1 MERPMSTVVLPS
13 VYVAGV
19 GMTPTGKFLDRS
31 IKQLT
36 ADAVNAA
43 LADAGL
49 ATADIQ
55 AAYFSNATQGVLEG
69 QTMVRGQ
76 IALRPLGIEGIP
88 VYNLENACASASSA
102 FNLAVQAVRSGEVE
116 VALAIGAEKMFC
128 ADKAKMFSVFDGA
141 WDLQN
146 IEGNKTTLLA
156 MGSGIEPPE
165 GSTSKAPYSLFMDI
179 YAAFGRFH
187 MREFG
192 TTQRQFAAVAAKN
205 HGHSAHNPLAQYRN
219 TYTIEQVLDAPPI
232 TYPLTLPMCAPISD
246 GAAAA
251 VVCSEAAL
259 ARLADRRRAVR
270 VLASVVATGTT
281 RKPED
286 VGQHITVK
294 ASKLAYERAG
304 VGPQEISV
312 AEVHDATAIGE
323 IVQSE
328 NLGFCEFGAGGA
340 LAESGATTIGG
351 RIPINTSGG
360 LESKGHPIGATGI
373 GQLHELVTQ
382 LRGEAGARQVQG
394 ARLAMAENGGG
405 LYGIEEAVCA
415 ITILGR

>member
-1 MERPMSTVVLPS
+1 
-13 VYVAGV
+13 
-19 GMTPTGKFLDRS
+19 
-31 IKQLT
+31 
-36 ADAVNAA
+36 
-43 LADAGL
+43 
-49 ATADIQ
+49 
-55 AAYFSNATQGVLEG
+55 
-69 QTMVRGQ
+69 MVRGQ

-270 VLASVVATGTT
+270 VLASVVATGST

>member
-1 MERPMSTVVLPS
+1 
-13 VYVAGV
+13 
-19 GMTPTGKFLDRS
+19 MTPTGKFLDRS

-36 ADAVNAA
+36 ADAVSAA

-49 ATADIQ
+49 AVADIQ

-116 VALAIGAEKMFC
+116 VALAVGAEKMFC
-128 ADKAKMFSVFDGA
+128 TDKAKMFSVFDGA
-141 WDLQN
+141 WDLHD
-146 IEGNKTTLLA
+146 IEANKTTLLA
-156 MGSGIEPPE
+156 MGRGIEPPE

-219 TYTIEQVLDAPPI
+219 TYTVEQVLAAPPI

-251 VVCSEAAL
+251 IVCSESAL

-286 VGQHITVK
+286 VGGHITAK

-304 VGPQEISV
+304 VGPQDISV

-340 LAESGATTIGG
+340 LAESGATTVGG

-394 ARLAMAENGGG
+394 ARMAMAENGGG

>member
-1 MERPMSTVVLPS
+1 MSTAHPPA
-13 VYVAGV
+13 YVAGV

-36 ADAVNAA
+36 ADAVSAA

-49 ATADIQ
+49 AVADIQ

-116 VALAIGAEKMFC
+116 VALAVGAEKMFC
-128 ADKAKMFSVFDGA
+128 TDKAKMFSVFDGA
-141 WDLQN
+141 WDLHD
-146 IEGNKTTLLA
+146 IEANKTTLLA
-156 MGSGIEPPE
+156 MGRGIEPPE

-219 TYTIEQVLDAPPI
+219 TYTVEQVLAAPPI

-251 VVCSEAAL
+251 IVCSESAL

-286 VGQHITVK
+286 VGGHITAK

-304 VGPQEISV
+304 VGPQDISV

-340 LAESGATTIGG
+340 LAESGATTVGG

-394 ARLAMAENGGG
+394 ARMAMAENGGG

>member
-1 MERPMSTVVLPS
+1 VITAALPPA
-13 VYVAGV
+13 YVAGV

-36 ADAVNAA
+36 ADAVTAA

-49 ATADIQ
+49 AVADIQ

-116 VALAIGAEKMFC
+116 VALAVGAEKMFC
-128 ADKAKMFSVFDGA
+128 TDKAKMFSVFDGA
-141 WDLQN
+141 WDLQD

-156 MGSGIEPPE
+156 MGHGIEPPD

-219 TYTIEQVLDAPPI
+219 TYTVEQVLAAPPI

-251 VVCSEAAL
+251 IVCSEAAL

-286 VGQHITVK
+286 VGGHITAK

-304 VGPQEISV
+304 VGPQDISV

-340 LAESGATTIGG
+340 LAESGATTVGG

-382 LRGEAGARQVQG
+382 LRGEAGARQVRG

>member
-1 MERPMSTVVLPS
+1 MSTAHPPA
-13 VYVAGV
+13 YVAGV

-36 ADAVNAA
+36 ADAVTAA

-49 ATADIQ
+49 AVADIQ

-116 VALAIGAEKMFC
+116 VALAVGAEKMFC
-128 ADKAKMFSVFDGA
+128 TDKAKMFSVFDGA
-141 WDLQN
+141 WDLQDT
-146 IEGNKTTLLA
+146 EANKTTLLA
-156 MGSGIEPPE
+156 MGRGIEPPE

-205 HGHSAHNPLAQYRN
+205 HAHSAHNPLAQYRN
-219 TYTIEQVLDAPPI
+219 TYTVEQVLAAPPI

-251 VVCSEAAL
+251 IVCSESAL
-259 ARLADRRRAVR
+259 SRLADRRRAVR

-286 VGQHITVK
+286 VGQHITAK
-294 ASKLAYERAG
+294 ASKLAYERAC
-304 VGPQEISV
+304 VGPQDISV

-340 LAESGATTIGG
+340 LAESGATTVGG

>member
-1 MERPMSTVVLPS
+1 MSTAHPPA
-13 VYVAGV
+13 YVAGV

-36 ADAVNAA
+36 ADAVSAA

-49 ATADIQ
+49 AVADIQ

-116 VALAIGAEKMFC
+116 VALAVGAEKMFC
-128 ADKAKMFSVFDGA
+128 TDKARMFSVFDGA
-141 WDLQN
+141 WDLHD
-146 IEGNKTTLLA
+146 IEANKTTLLA
-156 MGSGIEPPE
+156 MGRGIEPPE
-165 GSTSKAPYSLFMDI
+165 GSTSKAPYSLFIDI

-219 TYTIEQVLDAPPI
+219 TYTVEQVLAAPPI

-251 VVCSEAAL
+251 IVCSESAL

-286 VGQHITVK
+286 VGGHITAK

-304 VGPQEISV
+304 VGPQDISV

-340 LAESGATTIGG
+340 LAESGATTVGG

>member
-1 MERPMSTVVLPS
+1 MSTVVLPS

-55 AAYFSNATQGVLEG
+55 AAYVSNATQGVLEG

-259 ARLADRRRAVR
+259 SRLADRRRAVR

>member
-1 MERPMSTVVLPS
+1 VSTAHPS

-49 ATADIQ
+49 AVADIQ

-116 VALAIGAEKMFC
+116 VALAVGAEKMFC
-128 ADKAKMFSVFDGA
+128 TDKAKMFSVFDGA
-141 WDLQN
+141 WDLQD
-146 IEGNKTTLLA
+146 IEANKTTLLA
-156 MGSGIEPPE
+156 MGRGIEPPE

-219 TYTIEQVLDAPPI
+219 TYTVEQVLAAPPI

-251 VVCSEAAL
+251 IVCSESAL

-270 VLASVVATGTT
+270 VLASVVATGST
-281 RKPED
+281 RRPED
-286 VGQHITVK
+286 VGRHITVK
-294 ASKLAYERAG
+294 ASRLAYERAG
-304 VGPQEISV
+304 VGPQDISV

-382 LRGEAGARQVQG
+382 LRGEAGSRQVQE

>member
-1 MERPMSTVVLPS
+1 MSTVVLPS

-259 ARLADRRRAVR
+259 SRLADRRRAVR

>member
-1 MERPMSTVVLPS
+1 MTSPQAA
-13 VYVAGV
+13 VYIAGV
-19 GMTPTGKFLDRS
+19 GMTPTGKFLDRD

-36 ADAVNAA
+36 AAAVNAA

-49 ATADIQ
+49 SVSDIQ
-55 AAYFSNATQGVLEG
+55 SAYFSNATQGALEG
-69 QTMVRGQ
+69 QTMIRGQ
-76 IALRPLGIEGIP
+76 IALRTMGFESIP
-88 VYNLENACASASSA
+88 IFNIENACASASSA
-102 FNLAVQAVRSGEVE
+102 FNLAVQHVRSGAGEI
-116 VALAIGAEKMFC
+116 ALAIGAEKMFC

-141 WDLQN
+141 WDVAMVEENKRGLLQ
-146 IEGNKTTLLA
+146 
-156 MGSGIEPPE
+156 MGHGIEPPD

-192 TTQRQFAAVAAKN
+192 TTQRQIAAVSAKN
-205 HGHSAHNPLAQYRN
+205 HAHSVHNPLAQYRN
-219 TYTIEQVLDAPPI
+219 AYTLEEVLAAPPI

-251 VVCSEAAL
+251 IVCSEAAL
-259 ARLADRRRAVR
+259 ARLTDRRRAIK
-270 VLASVVATGTT
+270 VLASVVATGAN
-281 RKPED
+281 RRPED
-286 VGQHITVK
+286 VAQHITVK
-294 ASKLAYERAG
+294 ASRHAYELAG
-304 VGPQEISV
+304 IGPQDISL

-328 NLGFCEFGAGGA
+328 NLGFCNFGEGGP
-340 LAESGATTIGG
+340 LAESGGTSIGG

-360 LESKGHPIGATGI
+360 LESKGHPIGATGL

-382 LRGEAGARQVQG
+382 LRGEAGPRQVQG
-394 ARLAMAENGGG
+394 ARTALAENGGG
-405 LYGIEEAVCA
+405 LFGLEEAVCA

>member
-1 MERPMSTVVLPS
+1 MSTAHPPA
-13 VYVAGV
+13 YVAGV

-36 ADAVNAA
+36 ADAVSAA

-49 ATADIQ
+49 AVADIQ

-116 VALAIGAEKMFC
+116 VALAVGAEKMFC
-128 ADKAKMFSVFDGA
+128 TDKARMFSVFDGA
-141 WDLQN
+141 WDLHD
-146 IEGNKTTLLA
+146 IEANKTTLLA
-156 MGSGIEPPE
+156 MGRGIEPPE

-219 TYTIEQVLDAPPI
+219 TYTVEQVLAAPPI

-251 VVCSEAAL
+251 IVCSESAL

-286 VGQHITVK
+286 VGGHITAK

-304 VGPQEISV
+304 VGPQDISV

-340 LAESGATTIGG
+340 LAESGATTVGG

>member
-1 MERPMSTVVLPS
+1 MNASHRPSAF
-13 VYVAGV
+13 VAGI
-19 GMTPTGKFLDRS
+19 GMTSTGKFLDRS

-36 ADAVNAA
+36 ADAVTAA

-49 ATADIQ
+49 AVGDIQ

-88 VYNLENACASASSA
+88 VFNLENACASASSA
-102 FNLAVQAVRSGEVE
+102 FNLAVQAVRAGEVD
-116 VALAIGAEKMFC
+116 VALAVGAEKMFC
-128 ADKAKMFSVFDGA
+128 TDKARMFSVFDGA
-141 WDLQN
+141 WDLQTTDA
-146 IEGNKTTLLA
+146 NKNTLLA
-156 MGSGIEPPE
+156 MGHGIDPPE

-219 TYTIEQVLDAPPI
+219 TYTIDEILAAPPI

-251 VVCSEAAL
+251 IVCSEAVL
-259 ARLADRRRAVR
+259 ARLTHRRRAIR
-270 VLASVVATGTT
+270 VLASVVATGST
-281 RKPED
+281 RRPED
-286 VGQHITVK
+286 VGHHITVK

-304 VGPQEISV
+304 VAPKDISV

-340 LAESGATTIGG
+340 LAESGATTLGG

-373 GQLHELVTQ
+373 GQLHELVMQ
-382 LRGEAGARQVQG
+382 LRGEAGPRQVQG
-394 ARLAMAENGGG
+394 ARLAIAENGGG
-405 LYGIEEAVCA
+405 LFGIEEAVCA

>member
-1 MERPMSTVVLPS
+1 MSTVVLPS

>member
-1 MERPMSTVVLPS
+1 VSTAHPPA
-13 VYVAGV
+13 YVAGV

-36 ADAVNAA
+36 ADAVSAA

-49 ATADIQ
+49 AVADIQ
-55 AAYFSNATQGVLEG
+55 AAFFSNATQGVLEG

-116 VALAIGAEKMFC
+116 VALAVGAEKMFC
-128 ADKAKMFSVFDGA
+128 TDKARMFSVFDGA
-141 WDLQN
+141 WDLHD
-146 IEGNKTTLLA
+146 IEANKTTLLA
-156 MGSGIEPPE
+156 MGRGIEPPE

-219 TYTIEQVLDAPPI
+219 TYTVEQVLTAPPI
-232 TYPLTLPMCAPISD
+232 TYPLTLPMCAPVSD

-251 VVCSEAAL
+251 IVCSESAL

-286 VGQHITVK
+286 VGGHITAK

-304 VGPQEISV
+304 VGPQDISV

-340 LAESGATTIGG
+340 LAESGATTVGG